1 MAVLNLRGLPD
12 ELAQKLKADAALAG
26 ASLKDYCVR
35 LLSGSGLVSGNQDAP
50 AHHREIVQSP
60 GSRAS
65 NTGPVA
71 QRTEQRNSNAGGG
84 GASLSRPTSPCNDCG
99 ALIGHQK
106 WCKSRR

>member
-1 MAVLNLRGLPD
+1 MAVLNLRGVPD

-26 ASLKDYCVR
+26 VSLRDYCVL
-35 LLSGSGLVSGNQDAP
+35 LLSGSGVVSGTQDAP
-50 AHHREIVQSP
+50 ANHREIVQSP
-60 GSRAS
+60 GSS
-65 NTGPVA
+65 DPNTGPVA

-84 GASLSRPTSPCNDCG
+84 GASPSRLTSPCNDCG